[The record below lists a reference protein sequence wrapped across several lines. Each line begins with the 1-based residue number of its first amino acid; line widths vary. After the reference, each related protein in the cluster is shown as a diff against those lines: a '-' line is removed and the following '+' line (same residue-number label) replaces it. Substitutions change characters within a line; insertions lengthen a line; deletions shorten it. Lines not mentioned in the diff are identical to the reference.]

1 METMRLR
8 AIQRSSRVGELL
20 DSFASSVTSLPERI
34 QKIYEPSELP
44 AVLQRV
50 VMQATSRD
58 REWSAWTDDHR
69 IWLFTAEMSLSPS
82 RERGNP
88 VLDVCAY
95 SESGELTGSGCYV
108 CDRQGRWQRC
118 AD

>member
-8 AIQRSSRVGELL
+8 AIQKPSRVGELL
-20 DSFASSVTSLPERI
+20 DSFASCAASLPEHIHRI
-34 QKIYEPSELP
+34 YNRSDLP

-50 VMQATSRD
+50 VIQATTRD

-69 IWLFTAEMSLSPS
+69 IWLFTAEMSFALS
-82 RERGNP
+82 RERRSP
-88 VLDVCAY
+88 VLDISAY
-95 SESGELTGSGCYV
+95 GEGGQLMGSACYV